1 VTEIPYARLG
11 IPEQHLKAIEPSA
24 PAKMRMVAAKGL
36 LPVTPEA
43 MIAVCFVLQ
52 GDEDESIRQQATDT
66 ITAMP
71 IAKLLANIS
80 MNSHPKVLEFLVGC
94 RPDEMS
100 LFERVLSIRIA
111 NDRTIRLIAIKADTN
126 ILELLV
132 RNQERLLIDP
142 ELILVMRENSNFSE
156 KQSAR
161 VESFLRLHNSLP
173 EIPASSGPEQIS
185 LDDEAKLEAE
195 IEAALMGMPS
205 PTTFE
210 PGKGAKLEMFDLDE
224 EDTGG
229 GIGEFEFS
237 YSEDNLDFDWS
248 LMGDAS
254 GKPAVEAEEGH
265 VSIEKKIALLTV
277 GQKIKMAYSG
287 NGQVRKVLL
296 RDANKLVATSVVRSG
311 RMNDAEILSAAGN
324 RNLPAE
330 IIGEIAR
337 NKESVRRYP
346 VKVALVNNSKT
357 PIPIAVG
364 FINDLHKG
372 DLRMLTTNKNIPS
385 IVNTT
390 AIRMYKKKY
399 NK

>member
-1 VTEIPYARLG
+1 VTDIPYARLG

-36 LPVTPEA
+36 LPLTPEA
-43 MIAVCFVLQ
+43 MVSVCFVLQ
-52 GDEDESIRQQATDT
+52 GDEDESIRQQATET

-71 IAKLLANIS
+71 IDKLLANLS

-94 RPDEMS
+94 RSDEMS
-100 LFERVLSIRIA
+100 LFERVLSIRAA
-111 NDRTIRLIAIKADTN
+111 NDRTIRLIAINADSN
-126 ILELLV
+126 VLELLV

-173 EIPASSGPEQIS
+173 DIPASSAPEQIS

-210 PGKGAKLEMFDLDE
+210 PGKGASLEMFDLDEE

-237 YSEDNLDFDWS
+237 FSESNLEFDWS
-248 LMGDAS
+248 LMGDVA
-254 GKPAVEAEEGH
+254 GKAAVDTDDVH
-265 VSIEKKIALLTV
+265 ISIEKKIALLTV

-287 NGQVRKVLL
+287 NGQVRKLLL
-296 RDANKLVATSVVRSG
+296 RDANKLVPTC
-311 RMNDAEILSAAGN
+311 
-324 RNLPAE
+324 RNH
-330 IIGEIAR
+330 R
-337 NKESVRRYP
+337 
-346 VKVALVNNSKT
+346 
-357 PIPIAVG
+357 
-364 FINDLHKG
+364 
-372 DLRMLTTNKNIPS
+372 
-385 IVNTT
+385 
-390 AIRMYKKKY
+390 
-399 NK
+399 